1 MSQKKIN
8 GKRRQGWCDQYKN
21 PGKVF
26 FSKHDDFEQILVIIF
41 WGQADQGENW
51 GEGTV
56 GDCQ

>member
-1 MSQKKIN
+1 ME
-8 GKRRQGWCDQYKN
+8 RD
-21 PGKVF
+21 GKVGVINIKEKCLSLK
-26 FSKHDDFEQILVIIF
+26 SKHDDLEQILVIIF